1 LDLGGEA
8 ASMVSTLVAVLLV
21 VVVGARA
28 RDNLRLRQQEVVL
41 AKLPEGEAVAYY
53 EVLRRRVRNARILRA
68 IALAALLCVFYT
80 WRHGLARS
88 LTSL

>member
-1 LDLGGEA
+1 
-8 ASMVSTLVAVLLV
+8 MVSTLVTVLLV

-68 IALAALLCVFYT
+68 IALAALLCVFHA